1 MLVNANRYA
10 PVGVTETSYIRI
22 FCKQSLQE
30 IRNVGVWGSSTP
42 PKKTP
47 PKKRGFPSQKVLS
60 FIVRLAKNLE
70 RIA

>member
-1 MLVNANRYA
+1 MWG
-10 PVGVTETSYIRI
+10 VG
-22 FCKQSLQE
+22 
-30 IRNVGVWGSSTP
+30 GVQLPQKNS

-47 PKKRGFPSQKVLS
+47 PKKLPQKNSLKKRGFPSQKVLS